1 MKALFL
7 DIDGVL
13 QPCGRQERFSHQDEI
28 PSICKQLN
36 QTVKTDFDYEAYV
49 GNSYSNACDIGA
61 VYFDWDKPSI
71 ERLRKILEMTGAR
84 VILSSDWR
92 EGGIKRMKGFLAI
105 YNLDSY
111 LDDATYCILDEQRNN
126 LEDYKATQASI
137 EAWRNILHI
146 IHKRFS
152 ELYPADPNKW
162 FDGVDYRAVEIREY
176 LDRHPEITSFVA
188 LDDRNLAKGLDGHFV
203 HTKNYISEEDVQQCI
218 EILNREDGPFLLDET
233 MHTSELKEWRETF
246 VQAYKNKSAGR

>member
-71 ERLRKILEMTGAR
+71 ERLRKILEKTGAR

-111 LDDATYCILDEQRNN
+111 LDDATYCILDEQRYNP
-126 LEDYKATQASI
+126 EYYQVT
-137 EAWRNILHI
+137 EAWRNILDMLY
-146 IHKRFS
+146 KRFR

>member
-28 PSICKQLN
+28 PFICKQLN
-36 QTVKTDFDYEAYV
+36 QTV
-49 GNSYSNACDIGA
+49 
-61 VYFDWDKPSI
+61 
-71 ERLRKILEMTGAR
+71 
-84 VILSSDWR
+84 LSSDWR

-111 LDDATYCILDEQRNN
+111 LDDATYCILDEQRYNP
-126 LEDYKATQASI
+126 EYYQVT
-137 EAWRNILHI
+137 EAWRNILDMLY
-146 IHKRFS
+146 KRFR

-188 LDDRNLAKGLDGHFV
+188 LDDRN
-203 HTKNYISEEDVQQCI
+203 
-218 EILNREDGPFLLDET
+218 
-233 MHTSELKEWRETF
+233 
-246 VQAYKNKSAGR
+246 